1 MAGQFKQLV
10 LDEYKPIVL
19 VSASPAANAALE
31 RNNLTYDEVFAPH
44 AEAALPPLPLGA
56 VKEGSPFA
64 KLEGTLTVRFV
75 DASSYT
81 ESEAEA
87 EASLVKALTQHNQVS
102 LSRSAELLFGI
113 FNSLFCRHLTISV
126 CLFAAAMRQRT

>member
-10 LDEYKPIVL
+10 VDEYKPIVL

-31 RNNLTYDEVFAPH
+31 RNNLSYDELFAPH
-44 AEAALPPLPLGA
+44 AQEALPPLPLGA
-56 VKEGSPFA
+56 VKEGSPIS

-75 DASSYT
+75 DACSYS

-87 EASLVKALTQHNQVS
+87 EASLVKALTQHNQVTR
-102 LSRSAELLFGI
+102 SRSSNPLFGK
-113 FNSLFCRHLTISV
+113 FDS
-126 CLFAAAMRQRT
+126 